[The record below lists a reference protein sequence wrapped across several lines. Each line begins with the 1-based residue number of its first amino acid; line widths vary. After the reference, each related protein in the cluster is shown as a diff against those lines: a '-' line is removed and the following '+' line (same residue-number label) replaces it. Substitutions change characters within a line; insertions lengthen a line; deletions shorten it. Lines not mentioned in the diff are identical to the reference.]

1 MTENIDP
8 ECSFEHQTQVGKES
22 LVYLIF
28 AMVNNDNAFLIS
40 VFYRLGIGYYYQ

>member
-22 LVYLIF
+22 LEFYEMLIKF
-28 AMVNNDNAFLIS
+28 VFWLIMIMH
-40 VFYRLGIGYYYQ
+40 F